1 MDGGWLPV
9 QGPAQDAAWRAVLR
23 PLAGEFRKVVPELAV
38 EMLEHVKAE
47 MPHLF
52 PDAQSEEEARAS
64 GVVNFLLFADSLEHG
79 LDPRDF
85 ELPPVTAAVMRAVV
99 HRRGSVAERMRLFRM
114 AHALVWPW
122 FFDHI
127 NAAAED
133 PAQRAAAVELA
144 TRWLFTYVD
153 NAVTRAEAAYDVERE
168 AWLQG
173 NAAERT
179 AAIEAILAGRETD
192 PARAGRRL
200 RFEVN
205 RSHVGVVVWVET
217 VRDDA
222 DAHPELMAAITCLG
236 RAVDAQQVLP
246 HPLGSLAVAA
256 WLSGRREL
264 PFEELRSAVDAC
276 SGELPAGVRVALGD
290 PAPGLEG
297 FRQTHLDAAH
307 ARRFASL
314 VGQRRGTGHPLPQG
328 RGGGAGLGRPGPR
341 GVVRAPGTGT
351 ARRPRRDD
359 VPGRDDAGGVPRRE
373 PQPQPG
379 RRAAGR
385 APQHRELPG
394 AAGRGDPRPL
404 DRRRLRRAPDRAG
417 PAAGAAPAGA
427 VERTVARSQRADER
441 SVVAGRDA
449 GGGVSL
455 A

>member
-179 AAIEAILAGRETD
+179 AAVEAILARRETD

-222 DAHPELMAAITCLG
+222 DAHPELMEAITCLG
-236 RAVDAQQVLP
+236 RAVDVQHVLP

-276 SGELPAGVRVALGD
+276 AGELPAGVRVALGD

-314 VGQRRGTGHPLPQG
+314 VGS
-328 RGGGAGLGRPGPR
+328 GAGQVIHFRKVAVAALASVDRDLAVSFVHRALGPLADPDETTYRVAMTLAVFLDENRSRSRAAERLVVHPNTVSYRVRQAEVILGRSIDVDSVELQIALALLPALPR
-341 GVVRAPGTGT
+341 
-351 ARRPRRDD
+351 
-359 VPGRDDAGGVPRRE
+359 
-373 PQPQPG
+373 
-379 RRAAGR
+379 
-385 APQHRELPG
+385 
-394 AAGRGDPRPL
+394 
-404 DRRRLRRAPDRAG
+404 
-417 PAAGAAPAGA
+417 
-427 VERTVARSQRADER
+427 
-441 SVVAGRDA
+441 
-449 GGGVSL
+449 L
-455 A
+455 AQ

>member
-23 PLAGEFRKVVPELAV
+23 PLAGEFRKVVPELAG
-38 EMLEHVKAE
+38 EMLEHVKVE

-114 AHALVWPW
+114 AHELVWPW

-127 NAAAED
+127 NAAAQD
-133 PAQRAAAVELA
+133 PAQRAAALELA
-144 TRWLFTYVD
+144 TRWLFAYVD

-179 AAIEAILAGRETD
+179 AAVEAILARRETD
-192 PARAGRRL
+192 PARATRRL

-217 VRDDA
+217 VRDDG
-222 DAHPELMAAITCLG
+222 DAHPELMAAISSLG

-246 HPLGSLAVAA
+246 TRSGAWPWRPGSAGGGRSPSRSSGARSTPAPGSCRPASGWPWATPPPA
-256 WLSGRREL
+256 WRASGRRTST
-264 PFEELRSAVDAC
+264 P
-276 SGELPAGVRVALGD
+276 P
-290 PAPGLEG
+290 
-297 FRQTHLDAAH
+297 T
-307 ARRFASL
+307 
-314 VGQRRGTGHPLPQG
+314 
-328 RGGGAGLGRPGPR
+328 
-341 GVVRAPGTGT
+341 
-351 ARRPRRDD
+351 
-359 VPGRDDAGGVPRRE
+359 
-373 PQPQPG
+373 
-379 RRAAGR
+379 
-385 APQHRELPG
+385 PG
-394 AAGRGDPRPL
+394 ASRPWSAAAR
-404 DRRRLRRAPDRAG
+404 DRSS
-417 PAAGAAPAGA
+417 
-427 VERTVARSQRADER
+427 TSARSRWRRWPR
-441 SVVAGRDA
+441 STRTSPCRSCTGC
-449 GGGVSL
+449 
-455 A
+455 